1 MVKTCIQNITII
13 HRGTNSP
20 QFITNLDHY
29 ISIDSYK
36 CKLSNG
42 IISFSQLHLEV
53 ATEKKNKYHLK
64 CTKKYPKHPQK
75 SSKFNY
81 FYTNLFKILLSS
93 YLSHLFSTYNFRKN
107 KFFFIFL
114 TSTPCTP
121 IWNLHEVKI
130 QFQSQ
135 KFFYF

>member
-53 ATEKKNKYHLK
+53 ATEKKQISPEMH
-64 CTKKYPKHPQK
+64 KKIPKTP
-75 SSKFNY
+75 SKII
-81 FYTNLFKILLSS
+81 KIQ
-93 YLSHLFSTYNFRKN
+93 
-107 KFFFIFL
+107 IFL
-114 TSTPCTP
+114 HQS
-121 IWNLHEVKI
+121 I
-130 QFQSQ
+130 QNFII
-135 KFFYF
+135 